1 MIEPYYADSQCE
13 LHLGDMREVLS
24 ALALTVDA
32 VVTDPPY
39 GETSLAW
46 DRWPDGW
53 PALVADV
60 TSSMWC
66 FGSMRMFLDRI
77 GDFNEPGWKL
87 SQDVVWEKP
96 AGTSM
101 AADRFKRVHEFAL
114 HWYRGQWRNIHHE
127 AQREAYHGQDRGSR
141 HGGADRGEHFGAI
154 RARTYEDVGTRLVR
168 SIIPVS
174 HMHGKALHPTEK
186 PSGILQPLI
195 EYAVPP
201 GGILLDPF
209 AGSGST
215 LATAKAIGRRAVGIE
230 ADEKYAEIAA
240 KRLCQDALEFG
251 EEGAA

>member
-1 MIEPYYADSQCE
+1 MIEPYYSDDRCE
-13 LHLGDMREVLS
+13 LYLGKMEEVLPT
-24 ALALTVDA
+24 LGRTFDA
-32 VVTDPPY
+32 CVTDPPY
-39 GETSLAW
+39 GETSLKW

-60 TSSMWC
+60 TNSMWC

-77 GDFNEPGWKL
+77 GDFNAPGWKL

-114 HWYRGQWRNIHHE
+114 HWYHGRWDAVHH
-127 AQREAYHGQDRGSR
+127 APQREAYYGEDRGVR

-154 RARTYEDVGTRLVR
+154 RSRTYEDVGTRLVR

-186 PSGILQPLI
+186 PSGILTPLLS
-195 EYAVPP
+195 YAVPRGGGRPRRVCRFRFHARCRQGNWPSRRRHRRRREVRRSRREATVP
-201 GGILLDPF
+201 GRPGL
-209 AGSGST
+209 
-215 LATAKAIGRRAVGIE
+215 
-230 ADEKYAEIAA
+230 
-240 KRLCQDALEFG
+240 
-251 EEGAA
+251 